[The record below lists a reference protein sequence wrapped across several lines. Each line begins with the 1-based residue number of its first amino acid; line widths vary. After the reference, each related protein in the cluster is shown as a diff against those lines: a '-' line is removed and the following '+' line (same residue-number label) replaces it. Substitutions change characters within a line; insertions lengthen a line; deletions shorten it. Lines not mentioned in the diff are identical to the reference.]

1 MGEMLF
7 LVCHL
12 LLSLAL
18 IVASLSHLFFSSIA
32 HLSLAHTNNHR
43 FRILRHPLFRIL
55 PVLAALPFP
64 FLPIAPTSRL
74 LPFTLLPP
82 LLLLLPLPFL
92 PVNHLPLLRP
102 LFLSLPL
109 LLQARAMGLLA
120 DAFPVSDLQVHTL
133 SIATLLL
140 IIAATTSL
148 VSTLSQSRTTHH
160 LLAETLFTFVGIV
173 GGLWALQ
180 SGLNLYVDSCVPAG
194 CHRLMDTTLAPATRC
209 DVDEARLQAI
219 AFMDVM
225 LSVHC
230 LIAATFVSGL
240 HLGVANRYGVDGGG
254 VNVGMGTGRRHNGI
268 GGSYDALPMVP
279 LSSGAI
285 EETEH
290 LPMKGVVGKAVA
302 QE

>member
-1 MGEMLF
+1 MAEMLF
-7 LVCHL
+7 LACHL
-12 LLSLAL
+12 LLSLTL
-18 IVASLSHLFFSSIA
+18 IISSLSHLYFS
-32 HLSLAHTNNHR
+32 
-43 FRILRHPLFRIL
+43 FHPLFRIL

-64 FLPIAPTSRL
+64 FLPIAPTSHL
-74 LPFTLLPP
+74 LSFTLLPP

-92 PVNHLPLLRP
+92 PANHLPLLRP

-109 LLQARAMGLLA
+109 FLQAHAVGLLA
-120 DAFPVSDLQVHTL
+120 DAFPASDLQVYTL

-140 IIAATTSL
+140 IVAATTSL

-180 SGLNLYVDSCVPAG
+180 SGLNLYVDSCIPAG
-194 CHRLMDTTLAPATRC
+194 CHQLMDTTLAPAT
-209 DVDEARLQAI
+209 L
-219 AFMDVM
+219 MDVM

-240 HLGVANRYGVDGGG
+240 HLGVAKRYGVDGGG

-290 LPMKGVVGKAVA
+290 LPVKGVVGKVVA
-302 QE
+302 RE